1 MKCYTIRQFTN
12 RRILFMSWEQAWLK
26 YHTIKDYSDA
36 DYFKA
41 VYTLENGKIVERALE
56 ELTLATNRMFGV
68 SIERSVSIPTKGI
81 VLKLISKEN
90 LINEGFQI
98 EEKNGLIEVAANAE
112 VGLLYGVYELLRNA
126 ICKKKMNSLSIIS
139 VPDKEFRMLNHWD
152 NIDGSIER
160 GYSGESFFF
169 EEKQI
174 VVNERTRD
182 YARLLASVGINAT
195 IINNVNVKHEAT
207 EFITK
212 PYLKRL
218 KELVDLFDSY
228 GIKLFLSL
236 NYAACMELG
245 GLDSADPLD
254 ESVIAWWQE
263 RMKVVYEEL
272 PSLGGFLVKADS
284 EGRPGP
290 FTYGR
295 NQADG
300 ANMLARAIK
309 PYQGMIIWRCFVY
322 NCQQDWR
329 DKTIDRARA
338 AYDYFYDLD
347 GAFLDNV
354 ILQIKNGPLDFQ
366 VREPFM
372 PLFGKLKKTNH
383 IMEVQ
388 IAQEYTGQQI
398 DLCYLIPWFKE
409 ILDSKTYCGE
419 KKDTIGD
426 LLEGKC
432 CNHKGRGIAAVANT
446 GNNENW
452 TGNDLAAANFYG
464 FGRLSW
470 NSKLA
475 SEEIATEWII
485 QTFSDKTQVVNTITK
500 LLLMSWKTYE
510 KYTAPLGV
518 GFMVTPHYHYGPN
531 IDGYEYSRW
540 GTYHRA
546 DHWGIGVDRTKKGTG
561 YASLYYPEL
570 AEIYENVETC
580 PDELLLFF
588 HHVTYN
594 HKLHSGNTVLQHIYD
609 THFDGVKDVESMI
622 KMWKEIE
629 KVLPSKEFK
638 RVEKRFQLQL
648 ENAKE
653 WCDQMNSYFYRKTA
667 VEDKYQR
674 PIY

>member
-1 MKCYTIRQFTN
+1 
-12 RRILFMSWEQAWLK
+12 MSFEQAWLK
-26 YHTIKDYSDA
+26 YHRVKDYLDVA
-36 DYFKA
+36 YFKT
-41 VYTLENGKIVERALE
+41 VYTLEEGKIVENALE
-56 ELTLATNRMFGV
+56 ELRIATNKMFGAT
-68 SIERSVSIPTKGI
+68 IERVSQLPTNGI
-81 VLKLISKEN
+81 LLRLVTREGLVKD
-90 LINEGFQI
+90 GFQL
-98 EEKNGLIEVAANAE
+98 EEKDGLIEVLANTQ
-112 VGLLYGVYELLRNA
+112 VGLLYGVYELLRRA
-126 ICKKKMNSLSIIS
+126 SCKKRLASLSLTLI
-139 VPDKEFRMLNHWD
+139 PDKELRMLNHWD
-152 NIDGSIER
+152 NVDGSIER

-169 EEKQI
+169 EDKEI

-195 IINNVNVKHEAT
+195 VINNVNVKQEAT
-207 EFITK
+207 YFITDK
-212 PYLKRL
+212 YFNRL
-218 KELVDLFDSY
+218 RELVELFDSY

-236 NYAACMELG
+236 NYAACMEIG
-245 GLDSADPLD
+245 GLKSADPLN

-263 RMKVVYEEL
+263 RMRLVYQEL
-272 PSLGGFLVKADS
+272 PLLGGFLVKADS

-300 ANMLARAIK
+300 ANMLAKAIE
-309 PYQGMIIWRCFVY
+309 PYNGVIIWRCFVY

-347 GAFLDNV
+347 GAFHDNV

-409 ILDSKTYCGE
+409 LLDSRTYCGE
-419 KKDTIGD
+419 EKDTIKD
-426 LLEGKC
+426 LLKGKC
-432 CNHKGRGIAAVANT
+432 CNQRGKGIAAVANT
-446 GNNENW
+446 GNSENW

-464 FGRLSW
+464 FGRLAWDSELS
-470 NSKLA
+470 SK
-475 SEEIATEWII
+475 EIAKEWIC
-485 QTFSDKTQVVNTITK
+485 QTFTDKEEVLDTITK

-510 KYTAPLGV
+510 KYTAPLGI

-531 IDGYEYSRW
+531 IDGYEYSKW

-546 DHWGIGVDRTKKGTG
+546 DHFGIGVDRTKKGTG
-561 YASLYYPEL
+561 YASLYHRPLADMYEEL
-570 AEIYENVETC
+570 ERC

-588 HHVTYN
+588 HHVSYDYI
-594 HKLHSGNTVLQHIYD
+594 LHSGSTVIQHIYD
-609 THFDGVKDVESMI
+609 THFEGVEDVKRMSQ
-622 KMWKEIE
+622 MWKGLE
-629 KVLPSKEFK
+629 KELPSKEFL
-638 RVEKRFQLQL
+638 RVEACFQKQL
-648 ENAKE
+648 DNAKE
-653 WCDQMNSYFYRKTA
+653 WCDQINSYFYRKSA
-667 VEDKYQR
+667 VDDVKGRQ
-674 PIY
+674 IYS